1 MIEICDCISCISLLW
16 KGIYVSWYDGDLT
29 RMFVKITEDGFET
42 YSPNVYLVEKDKVSK
57 LEEDDINVCF
67 DKIRGKF

>member
-1 MIEICDCISCISLLW
+1 MNVNLL
-16 KGIYVSWYDGDLT
+16 KIDLT

-42 YSPNVYLVEKDKVSK
+42 YNPNVYLVEKDKVSK

>member
-1 MIEICDCISCISLLW
+1 MNVNLS
-16 KGIYVSWYDGDLT
+16 

-42 YSPNVYLVEKDKVSK
+42 YNPKYLVEKGKVSK

-67 DKIRGKF
+67 DKIRGKFLERTDLNE

>member
-1 MIEICDCISCISLLW
+1 MKHQMVILMLL
-16 KGIYVSWYDGDLT
+16 KIDLT
-29 RMFVKITEDGFET
+29 RMFVKITEDGFEA